1 MIGGIEKLARQ
12 LGERA
17 AHQAM
22 MTYENWQYGI
32 DSPIERI
39 LAVGLFALVESSD
52 YLYAP
57 VISVESVKGEVTDA
71 LHPMVRERIFRDG
84 TMLVQMQHKL
94 LDWRADFVISIP
106 SVSDKKVIVE
116 CDGHDFHERTK
127 EQAARDRSR
136 DRAAQEAG
144 HMMLRYTGSEIY
156 RDPMMC
162 AENVIKAISN
172 LNKDKWLAS
181 VLGPSVPA

>member
-17 AHQAM
+17 AQQAM
-22 MTYENWQYGI
+22 MTFENWQYGI

-39 LAVGLFALVESSD
+39 LAVGIFALVESSD

-57 VISVESVKGEVTDA
+57 VISAESILGDGGD
-71 LHPMVRERIFRDG
+71 LHPMVRERIAREG
-84 TMLVQMQHKL
+84 TMLVQRQYKL
-94 LDWRADFVISIP
+94 LDWRADFVFSIP
-106 SVSDKKVIVE
+106 SISDKKVIVE

-156 RDPMMC
+156 RDPMVC
-162 AENVIKAISN
+162 AENVIKAVSN
-172 LNKDKWLAS
+172 MNKEKWLAS
-181 VLGPSVPA
+181 VIGPSVPA